1 MDLEVRRTQ
10 TDTVFSN
17 TIFNLH
23 VKLKLS
29 SVESAMLEEYSLKK
43 LVVVPATKFQKYIN
57 HIIIFLS
64 SLLGSWFFT
73 AIIVSVN
80 SPKSR
85 YAKGGLDSPTIAI
98 IFIVLAI
105 LFYLV
110 AHYTFSPDKKI
121 EDLINSSTFKCNSLF
136 QIKEVEE
143 NIEQVTIQLKKL
155 LEDCAF
161 YGGVDIIKIERD
173 KDKDFSDGE
182 EEKSTAFKEKYVITK
197 TRYKKEPENID

>member
-1 MDLEVRRTQ
+1 MDLEVRRSQ
-10 TDTVFSN
+10 TDSLSN

-29 SVESAMLEEYSLKK
+29 SVEESMLEEYKLKK
-43 LVVVPATKFQKYIN
+43 LIVVPATKLQKYIN
-57 HIIIFLS
+57 NIIIFIS
-64 SLLGSWFFT
+64 SIFGSAFLT
-73 AIIVSVN
+73 AVITSAN
-80 SPKSR
+80 KPTSR
-85 YAKGGLDSPTIAI
+85 YDKGGLESPTIAL
-98 IFIVLAI
+98 IFIVLTI
-105 LFYLV
+105 LCYLA

-121 EDLINSSTFKCNSLF
+121 EDLINATSFKCNSLF

-173 KDKDFSDGE
+173 KEKDFTDGE
-182 EEKSTAFKEKYVITK
+182 EEKSTAFKEKYTITK
-197 TRYKKEPENID
+197 TRYKKEPKSIN